1 MCAPRV
7 LLLPLL
13 LLWHL
18 SQMRGIAFMWTLT
31 NSLIDAMEGLERAVA
46 AAHGIAMPPP
56 TPATVQQAPP
66 AGHQQQNPAGE
77 GGAVAVA
84 VAAAPAAGGGSGGQ
98 AVAEGVEGGDEEA
111 PKPAAA
117 AAAAPS
123 TPPGPPPPG
132 LPPPPTWFQHN
143 FGWAVQLT
151 LVRAGGRTAGAGMW
165 ECVQGVPTP
174 RALLITRTYLLRPHT
189 CLFLPQVALGLP
201 LVTSLV
207 HTLGAEL
214 SALRRGAGWKVGWV
228 VEQLWRRGS
237 LVGNGLGV
245 LWRGLACWHSAI
257 RDTATQ
263 GQQSSRH
270 CRSCNIATLL
280 CRDCCCRHCCGA
292 ACSRCVRV

>member
-1 MCAPRV
+1 MATWHVCEMGEHAGKGPNPCVPNTKPAHAPCVCAV
-7 LLLPLL
+7 CALLPRS

-18 SQMRGIAFMWTLT
+18 PQMRGIAFMWTLT

-151 LVRAGGRTAGAGMW
+151 LVRAGAAGLLVRASENVCKGY
-165 ECVQGVPTP
+165 QPP
-174 RALLITRTYLLRPHT
+174 RVLLITRSNLRHPPTPACFFPRLPWVFRLLPAWCTHW
-189 CLFLPQVALGLP
+189 G
-201 LVTSLV
+201 
-207 HTLGAEL
+207 
-214 SALRRGAGWKVGWV
+214 
-228 VEQLWRRGS
+228 
-237 LVGNGLGV
+237 
-245 LWRGLACWHSAI
+245 
-257 RDTATQ
+257 
-263 GQQSSRH
+263 
-270 CRSCNIATLL
+270 RS
-280 CRDCCCRHCCGA
+280 
-292 ACSRCVRV
+292 